1 MDHTE
6 ELAAHLAELSDQPEQ
21 LADRLGIELTEVGPG
36 RVVGTL
42 PVSGNR
48 QPYGM
53 LHGGASAVL
62 AETLGSIAAAVH
74 AGRQRVA
81 VGVDINATHHRAARA
96 GTVTGVCTP
105 LHEGSRVASY
115 EIVLTDEQG
124 RRVCTARLTC
134 ALLQRPPG
142 AEPPAMAASR

>member
-1 MDHTE
+1 VDSNE
-6 ELAAHLAELSDQPEQ
+6 ELRTHMAELIDQPEQ

-81 VGVDINATHHRAARA
+81 VGVDINATHHRAART
-96 GTVTGVCTP
+96 GVITGVCTP

-115 EIVLTDEQG
+115 EILLTDEED

-142 AEPPAMAASR
+142 T

>member
-1 MDHTE
+1 VDSNE
-6 ELAAHLAELSDQPEQ
+6 ELLAHMADLNDQPEQ
-21 LADRLGIELTEVGPG
+21 LADRLGIALTEVGPG

-53 LHGGASAVL
+53 LHGGASVAL

-74 AGRQRVA
+74 AGRQRIA
-81 VGVDINATHHRAARA
+81 VGVDINATHHRAART
-96 GTVTGVCTP
+96 GVITGVCTP

-115 EIVLTDEQG
+115 EILLTDEEG

-142 AEPPAMAASR
+142 T

>member
-1 MDHTE
+1 MDPTH
-6 ELAAHLAELSDQPEQ
+6 ELFATLANQPEQ
-21 LADRLGIELTEVGPG
+21 LADRLGIELTQVGRG

-53 LHGGASAVL
+53 LHGGASVVL

-74 AGRQRVA
+74 AGGQRVA
-81 VGVDINATHHRAARA
+81 VGVDISATHHRAARD
-96 GTVTGVCTP
+96 GLITGVCTA

-115 EIVLTDEQG
+115 EIVLTDEQD

-134 ALLQRPPG
+134 ALLTRPPG
-142 AEPPAMAASR
+142 S